1 MVFSVRTE
9 RSSRLPLKL
18 NYLHNA
24 IDVPFDKETTPLSP
38 HDFAIATMSSSKR
51 SPCVIGIDV
60 GGTNTDG
67 QSALENL
74 PTENRCKERL
84 TFGYSGCSSK

>member
-24 IDVPFDKETTPLSP
+24 ADVPFDKETTPLSP